1 MNRKNNTETNFVVGL
16 GVTIGRVYVA
26 GKKEISIDGRWKAKL
41 N

>member
-26 GKKEISIDGRWKAKL
+26 GKNKYLLMDVGRRS
-41 N
+41 